1 MDNYLSNTLEQKAL
15 TIKSRKS
22 GAINVYKLDKIYVD
36 SVTPFCRREI
46 DNLIRLD
53 VFNRIHHSIYKEMY
67 STLKY
72 EKYIRKTL
80 VQSSKG

>member
-1 MDNYLSNTLEQKAL
+1 MNTLEQKAL
-15 TIKSRKS
+15 TLKARKS
-22 GAINVYKLDKIYVD
+22 GAINVYKLHKIYVD

-53 VFNRIHHSIYKEMY
+53 VFNIIHNSIYKEMY

-72 EKYIRKTL
+72 EKYIRQKSF
-80 VQSSKG
+80 QSSKR